1 MSRRRSGS
9 NRRHHAARQWS
20 RHVKYCLNHAH
31 PVPLTP
37 AANPGHLN
45 VMAQNP
51 LLVRW
56 TTPFGAPPF
65 DAIAPAD
72 FSPAFDQGMQDHWA
86 EIEAIAATTAPP
98 SFANTIVA
106 MERGGRTLGRVA
118 ALFFNLVSS
127 HGNAALQEVERE
139 MAPKLAAH
147 QSRVTLHPA
156 LFARVAALHERRA
169 GLGLDP
175 DELRLLERSH
185 LGFVR
190 AGAGLDE
197 AGRVRMAEINTRLAT
212 LHTDFGQNVLHDERE
227 WTMRLSEADLVGLPG
242 FVVEGAR
249 QAAAERGQDGHLITL
264 SRSLIEPFLTF
275 SPRRDIREIA
285 WRAWVARGMHAGAH
299 DNRPLIPE
307 ILALRRER
315 ARLLGFEHFADFR
328 LADSMAG
335 SPEAVARLTDE
346 VWEAGRRRAGE
357 EAQRLLAVARQDGI
371 NDRLEPWDWRH
382 YAEKIRQSEYD
393 LDETVTKPYFE
404 LGRIQQ
410 AAFDTATRLFG
421 LSFTPRPDVPVY
433 HPDVRAYEVSDT
445 AVGGEGGHVG
455 LFLADHFARPDKR
468 SGAWMSSFR
477 SQEDMRHHGEEA
489 AAPII
494 INNNN
499 FARGTP
505 TLLSFDDAS
514 TLFHEFGHALHG
526 LLSRVRYPSQSGTS
540 VRRDFVEFPSQ
551 VYEHW
556 LEAPQ
561 TLREYARHHET
572 GEAIPDALIER
583 LLAARTFNQGFA
595 TVEFLASAILD
606 MELHLHPAPEGLDVE
621 VFEAE
626 ALARLGMPAEIGMRH
641 RPAHF
646 QHLFSGGGYAAGYY
660 SYLWAEV
667 LDADGFDAFSEAGD
681 PFDPATAARL
691 KRVLQSG
698 DTRDPMELYV
708 EFRGRAPGTAALLRM
723 RGLV

>member
-1 MSRRRSGS
+1 MRS
-9 NRRHHAARQWS
+9 
-20 RHVKYCLNHAH
+20 
-31 PVPLTP
+31 
-37 AANPGHLN
+37 
-45 VMAQNP
+45 NP
-51 LLVRW
+51 LLAPW
-56 TTPFGAPPF
+56 STPFGAPPF
-65 DAIAPAD
+65 DAIAPGD
-72 FSPAFDQGMQDHWA
+72 FVPAFEQGMAEHLA
-86 EIEAIAATTAPP
+86 EIEAIAADPAPA
-98 SFANTIVA
+98 SFANVIVA
-106 MERGGRTLGRVA
+106 MERSGRVLGRVG
-118 ALFFNLVSS
+118 ALFSNLVAS
-127 HGNAALQEVERE
+127 HGDAALQAVERE
-139 MAPKLAAH
+139 MAPRLAAH
-147 QSRVTLHPA
+147 HSRVALHPA
-156 LFARVAALHERRA
+156 LFARVSELHARREGLELAA
-169 GLGLDP
+169 
-175 DELRLLERSH
+175 DEMRLLERTY

-190 AGAGLDE
+190 AGAALDA
-197 AGRVRMAEINTRLAT
+197 AGRARMAEINTRLAT
-212 LHTDFGQNVLHDERE
+212 LHTDFGQNVLHDERA
-227 WTMRLSEADLVGLPG
+227 WTMALAAADLEGLPN

-249 QAAAERGQDGHLITL
+249 QAAAERGLGGHVVTL
-264 SRSLIEPFLTF
+264 SRSLIEPFLAF
-275 SPRRDIREIA
+275 SPRRELREAA

-315 ARLLGFEHFADFR
+315 ARLLGFAHFADFR

-335 SPEAVARLTDE
+335 SPAAVARLTDE
-346 VWEAGRRRAGE
+346 VWAAGRRRGGE
-357 EAQRLLAVARQDGI
+357 EAERLLAVARQDGI
-371 NDRLEPWDWRH
+371 NDRLEPWDWRF
-382 YAEKIRQSEYD
+382 YAERVRQSEYD
-393 LDETVTKPYFE
+393 LDETLIKPYFE

-410 AAFDTATRLFG
+410 AAFDTAGRLFG
-421 LSFTPRPDVPVY
+421 LSFHARADVPVY
-433 HPDVRAYEVSDT
+433 HPDVRAYEVRDS
-445 AVGGEGGHVG
+445 AGHVG

-477 SQEDMRHHGEEA
+477 SQEDMSHHGEAA

-494 INNNN
+494 VNNNN

-561 TLREYARHHET
+561 TLREYARHHDT
-572 GEAIPDALIER
+572 GEAIPDALIDR
-583 LLAARTFNQGFA
+583 LLAARSFNQGFA

-606 MELHLHPAPEGLDVE
+606 MELHLHAAPEGLDVE
-621 VFEAE
+621 AFEAE

-667 LDADGFDAFSEAGD
+667 LDADGFDAFNEAGD
-681 PFDPATAARL
+681 PFHPETAARL
-691 KRVLQSG
+691 KRVLQAG

>member
-1 MSRRRSGS
+1 MT
-9 NRRHHAARQWS
+9 H
-20 RHVKYCLNHAH
+20 
-31 PVPLTP
+31 
-37 AANPGHLN
+37 
-45 VMAQNP
+45 NP
-51 LLVRW
+51 LLAAW

-65 DAIAPAD
+65 DAIAAEH
-72 FSPAFDQGMQDHWA
+72 FSPAFDQGIAEHWA
-86 EIEAIAATTAPP
+86 EIEAIAANPAPA
-98 SFANTIVA
+98 SFENTIVA
-106 MERGGRTLGRVA
+106 MERGGRMLGRVG
-118 ALFFNLVSS
+118 ALFFNLVAS
-127 HGNAALQEVERE
+127 HGNAALQQVERE

-147 QSRVTLHPA
+147 QSRVALHPV
-156 LFARVAALHERRA
+156 LFARVAALHERGDA
-169 GLGLDP
+169 LELDP
-175 DELRLLERSH
+175 DARRLLERSH

-190 AGAGLDE
+190 AGAALDD
-197 AGRVRMAEINTRLAT
+197 AGRIRMAAINTRLAT

-227 WTMRLSEADLVGLPG
+227 WTMVLSAGDLAGLPD
-242 FVVEGAR
+242 FVVQGAR
-249 QAAAERGQDGHLITL
+249 QAAAERWLDGHVITL
-264 SRSLIEPFLTF
+264 SRSLIEPFLAF
-275 SPRRDIREIA
+275 SSRRDLRQAA

-315 ARLLGFEHFADFR
+315 ARLLGFAHFADFR

-346 VWEAGRRRAGE
+346 VWAAGRRRAGE
-357 EAQRLLAVARQDGI
+357 EAARLLAVARPDGLG
-371 NDRLEPWDWRH
+371 DRLEPWDWRF
-382 YAEKIRQSEYD
+382 YAERVRQSEYD
-393 LDETVTKPYFE
+393 LDETLIKPYFE

-410 AAFDTATRLFG
+410 AAFDTAGRLFG
-421 LSFTPRPDVPVY
+421 LSFHPREDVAVY
-433 HPDVRAYEVSDT
+433 HPDVRAYEVRD
-445 AVGGEGGHVG
+445 ADGHVG

-572 GEAIPDALIER
+572 GEAIPDDLIAR

-667 LDADGFDAFSEAGD
+667 LDADGFDAFGEAGD

-691 KRVLQSG
+691 KRVLQAG

-708 EFRGRAPGTAALLRM
+708 AFRGRAPGTAALLRM

>member
-1 MSRRRSGS
+1 MSS
-9 NRRHHAARQWS
+9 
-20 RHVKYCLNHAH
+20 
-31 PVPLTP
+31 
-37 AANPGHLN
+37 
-45 VMAQNP
+45 NP
-51 LLVRW
+51 LLAPW
-56 TTPFGAPPF
+56 STPFGAPPF
-65 DAIAPAD
+65 DAIAPGD
-72 FSPAFDQGMQDHWA
+72 FAPAFDQGMAEHLA
-86 EIEAIAATTAPP
+86 EIEAIAGDPAPA

-106 MERGGRTLGRVA
+106 MERGGRVLGRVGA
-118 ALFFNLVSS
+118 VFSNLVAS
-127 HGNAALQEVERE
+127 HGDAALQAVERE
-139 MAPKLAAH
+139 MAPRLAAH
-147 QSRVTLHPA
+147 HSRVALHPA
-156 LFARVAALHERRA
+156 LFARVADLHARRE
-169 GLGLDP
+169 GLGLEA
-175 DELRLLERSH
+175 DEVRLLERIY

-190 AGAGLDE
+190 AGAALDA
-197 AGRVRMAEINTRLAT
+197 AGRGRMAGINMRLAT
-212 LHTDFGQNVLHDERE
+212 LHTDFGQNVLHDERA
-227 WTMRLSEADLVGLPG
+227 WTMVLSAGALGAGDLAGLPE

-249 QAAAERGQDGHLITL
+249 QAAAERGLDGHVITL
-264 SRSLIEPFLTF
+264 SRSLIEPFLAF
-275 SPRRDIREIA
+275 SSRRDLRQAA

-315 ARLLGFEHFADFR
+315 ARLLGFAHFADFR

-346 VWEAGRRRAGE
+346 VWAAGRRRAGE
-357 EAQRLLAVARQDGI
+357 EAARLLAVARQDGVG
-371 NDRLEPWDWRH
+371 DRLEPWDWRF
-382 YAEKIRQSEYD
+382 YAERVRQSEYD
-393 LDETVTKPYFE
+393 LDETRIKPYFE

-410 AAFDTATRLFG
+410 AAFDTAGRLFG
-421 LSFTPRPDVPVY
+421 LSFHPREDVPVY
-433 HPDVRAYEVSDT
+433 HPDVRAFEVRD
-445 AVGGEGGHVG
+445 ADGHVG

-572 GEAIPDALIER
+572 GAAIPDDLIER

-606 MELHLHPAPEGLDVE
+606 MSCICIPRRRGWMSRCSRPRRWRGWGCRRRSACATGRRISSICS
-621 VFEAE
+621 A
-626 ALARLGMPAEIGMRH
+626 AAAMRRGTTRICGPRCWTPTGSTRSA
-641 RPAHF
+641 RPAI
-646 QHLFSGGGYAAGYY
+646 
-660 SYLWAEV
+660 
-667 LDADGFDAFSEAGD
+667 
-681 PFDPATAARL
+681 RL
-691 KRVLQSG
+691 
-698 DTRDPMELYV
+698 TRRRR
-708 EFRGRAPGTAALLRM
+708 RG
-723 RGLV
+723 

>member
-1 MSRRRSGS
+1 MRS
-9 NRRHHAARQWS
+9 
-20 RHVKYCLNHAH
+20 
-31 PVPLTP
+31 
-37 AANPGHLN
+37 
-45 VMAQNP
+45 NP
-51 LLVRW
+51 LLAPW
-56 TTPFGAPPF
+56 STPFGAPPF
-65 DAIAPAD
+65 DAIAPGD
-72 FSPAFDQGMQDHWA
+72 FVPAFDQGMAEHWA
-86 EIEAIAATTAPP
+86 EIEALAADPAPP
-98 SFANTIVA
+98 GFANTIVA
-106 MERGGRTLGRVA
+106 MERGGRTLERVA

-147 QSRVTLHPA
+147 QSRVALHPA
-156 LFARVAALHERRA
+156 LFARVAALHDRR
-169 GLGLDP
+169 GTLGLDA

-197 AGRVRMAEINTRLAT
+197 VGRTRIAAINTRLAT

-227 WTMRLSEADLVGLPG
+227 WTMPLGQDDLAGLPG
-242 FVVEGAR
+242 FVVQGAR
-249 QAAAERGQDGHLITL
+249 QAAAERGRDGRLITL

-275 SPRRDIREIA
+275 SPRRDLREVA

-315 ARLLGFEHFADFR
+315 ARLLGFSHFAEFR

-357 EAQRLLAVARQDGI
+357 EAQRLLAIARQDGI
-371 NDRLEPWDWRH
+371 NERLEPWDWRH

-393 LDETVTKPYFE
+393 LDETVTKPFFE

-421 LSFTPRPDVPVY
+421 LSFTARDDVPVY
-433 HPDVRAYEVSDT
+433 HPDVRAYEVRDS
-445 AVGGEGGHVG
+445 EGHVG

-477 SQEDMRHHGEEA
+477 SQEDMSKHGEEP

-494 INNNN
+494 VNNNN

-561 TLREYARHHET
+561 TLRQYARHHET
-572 GEAIPDALIER
+572 GDAIPDDLIDR

-606 MELHLHPAPEGLDVE
+606 MELHLHPAPETLDIE
-621 VFEAE
+621 AFETE
-626 ALARLGMPAEIGMRH
+626 ALARLGMPTEIGMRH

-667 LDADGFDAFSEAGD
+667 LDADGFDAFTEAGD
-681 PFDPATAARL
+681 PFHPETAARL
-691 KRVLQSG
+691 KRVLAAG